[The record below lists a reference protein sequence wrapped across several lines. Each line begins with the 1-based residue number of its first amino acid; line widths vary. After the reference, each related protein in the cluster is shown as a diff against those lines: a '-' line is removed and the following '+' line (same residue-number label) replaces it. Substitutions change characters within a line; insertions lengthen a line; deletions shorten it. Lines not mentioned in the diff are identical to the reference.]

1 MMEDKSPLRT
11 TLYLDDIR
19 TPSETLPNAHPWNVV
34 RDYDSFVDF
43 ITSNGIP
50 DLISF
55 DHDLAKE
62 HQEDY
67 YAQVFKNGYQNPDY
81 DSYREKTGL
90 DCAKFLCEY
99 AERMNQEIKTCVV
112 HSHNPVGAQNI
123 MSYINGFMKHM
134 GWSGSC
140 YQHRFPYIKTNT
152 K

>member
-1 MMEDKSPLRT
+1 METKSPLRT

-34 RDYDSFVDF
+34 RTYDDFVDY
-43 ITSNGIP
+43 ITNNGIP

-62 HQEDY
+62 HMEDY
-67 YAQVFKNGYQNPDY
+67 YAQVFQNGYQNPDY
-81 DSYREKTGL
+81 DSYKEKTGL

-123 MSYINGFMKHM
+123 MMYINGFMKHM

-140 YQHRFPYIKTNT
+140 YQHRFPYTSLNKQ
-152 K
+152 

>member
-1 MMEDKSPLRT
+1 METKSPLRT

-19 TPSETLPNAHPWNVV
+19 TPTETLPNAHPWDVV
-34 RDYDSFVDF
+34 RNYADFVDY
-43 ITSNGIP
+43 ITNNGIP

-62 HQEDY
+62 HMEDY
-67 YAQVFKNGYQNPDY
+67 YAQVFQNGYQNPDY
-81 DSYREKTGL
+81 DSYKEKTGL

-123 MSYINGFMKHM
+123 MMYINGFMKHM
-134 GWSGSC
+134 AWAGSC
-140 YQHRFPYIKTNT
+140 YQHRFPYTSPNKQ
-152 K
+152 

>member
-1 MMEDKSPLRT
+1 MENKSPLRT

-19 TPSETLPNAHPWNVV
+19 TPKETLPNAHPWVVV
-34 RDYDSFVDF
+34 RNYDSFVEF

-55 DHDLAKE
+55 DHDLARE
-62 HQEDY
+62 HAEDY
-67 YAQVFKNGYQNPDY
+67 YAQVFQNGYQNPDY
-81 DSYREKTGL
+81 DSYKEKTGL

-99 AERMNQEIKTCVV
+99 AERMKQEIKTCVV

-140 YQHRFPYIKTNT
+140 YQHRFPYTSPNKE
-152 K
+152 

>member
-1 MMEDKSPLRT
+1 MENNLRT

-19 TPSETLPNAHPWNVV
+19 TPKETLPNAHPWVVV
-34 RDYDSFVDF
+34 RDYDAFVDY
-43 ITSNGIP
+43 ITHNGIP

-62 HQEDY
+62 HMEDY
-67 YAQVFKNGYQNPDY
+67 YAQVFAQNYQIPAY
-81 DSYREKTGL
+81 DQYKEKTGL

-99 AERMNQEIKTCVV
+99 AQRMNQEIKTCVV
-112 HSHNPVGAQNI
+112 HSHNPVGSQNI

-140 YQHRFPYIKTNT
+140 YQHRFPYTT
-152 K
+152 KKEDTDA